1 MTSGQDVK
9 VDHNTIEHM
18 KLINQPRLNLKIYL
32 KKAILMERWT
42 YFVNQPRL
50 NLKMSLEKASLLE
63 RYFVKLFCT
72 IILKEGRDIENLN
85 SQYFRSTFSHI
96 YLFGFSIRIHFSIYK
111 LKSCSCVIT
120 STFPLKALLNHSGR
134 TSNIIYCWQE
144 DNARWCQV
152 IPGVSR

>member
-1 MTSGQDVK
+1 MSIKKSSLLSLV
-9 VDHNTIEHM
+9 ERM
-18 KLINQPRLNLKIYL
+18 KLINLKIYL
-32 KKAILMERWT
+32 EKTILLER

-111 LKSCSCVIT
+111 LKSFSCVIT

-134 TSNIIYCWQE
+134 MLDIKYQILL
-144 DNARWCQV
+144 ARGQCQV
-152 IPGVSR
+152 VSGDPRWFQVAPLFL